1 MKKIF
6 FLSLVILTMMKVQAQ
21 GISPIGGY
29 EGKDKVSGM
38 TRLGYLE
45 INLDELLV
53 PDFSQ
58 QFVKGQNHKFM
69 LLPDNFQKKPSTHFK
84 GQKATGFVKFQ
95 NRMLLGNNHRTVS
108 KMKRKSNKI

>member
-1 MKKIF
+1 
-6 FLSLVILTMMKVQAQ
+6 
-21 GISPIGGY
+21 
-29 EGKDKVSGM
+29 M

-69 LLPDNFQKKPSTHFK
+69 LLP
-84 GQKATGFVKFQ
+84 
-95 NRMLLGNNHRTVS
+95 
-108 KMKRKSNKI
+108 